1 MKGPS
6 LPSAKLIRTTLTIAV
21 VLFLGFSALAA
32 VYFRAYYDDAMRH
45 MRSEAEEENAAI
57 NAKLSPLFIR
67 EVSISTSMA
76 NDGFLISN
84 RPYKKVFSLEKA
96 FAILREESGRLLDPR
111 IVDAFFAAESEVVK
125 VEEEIRE
132 PDPVEGVQQ
141 LMPRFYKA

>member
-76 NDGFLISN
+76 NDGFLISYLSN
-84 RPYKKVFSLEKA
+84 PESYGAKDFESVITNYLQGCMKLYRFDAAFLLLTKNNALYSQKGFSL
-96 FAILREESGRLLDPR
+96 
-111 IVDAFFAAESEVVK
+111 
-125 VEEEIRE
+125 
-132 PDPVEGVQQ
+132 
-141 LMPRFYKA
+141 